1 MALGEFV
8 KYTTSLPGR
17 KSDTNKWNAAPS
29 MLHRRRIHAGV
40 EYEGKL
46 YCFGG
51 LNDGYNV
58 LKTVEFFCDGKW
70 TAVADMPFG
79 SSSHVAVVLPTT
91 KCIALM
97 GGSITVSS
105 NLIQWRC
112 IPRKMIGSKTTWG
125 LPVMDSV
132 FSVFSADIISDNQLL
147 IFGTR
152 EHPDKEQVF
161 IFHFS
166 TQTWSSA
173 QHMPAVE

>member
-1 MALGEFV
+1 
-8 KYTTSLPGR
+8 
-17 KSDTNKWNAAPS
+17 

-40 EYEGKL
+40 EYDGKL

-51 LNDGYNV
+51 LNDGCDV
-58 LKTVEFFCDGKW
+58 LKTVEFFCDDKW

-79 SSSHVAVVLPTT
+79 SSSHAAVVLPTT

-97 GGSITVSS
+97 GGSITCEQQFDPVSLYS
-105 NLIQWRC
+105 PENDTW
-112 IPRKMIGSKTTWG
+112 SKTTWG
-125 LPVMDSV
+125 LPGTDSV

-152 EHPDKEQVF
+152 EHPHKEQFF
-161 IFHFS
+161 IFDFS

-173 QHMPAVE
+173 QHMPAVA